1 MSASCDPTACLS
13 RLSSGSWLASPP
25 PGTWRWSDTTPS
37 CCNFGHVGP
46 SRAAALLRG
55 KRLVFIGDSQTRRHL
70 WALVDA
76 VGGAKK
82 AIRRQ
87 YGHTVADSHREFD
100 QAAVALNDTLYDSQ
114 RAYHAGQTVL
124 LNVDT
129 GRWKLIDPGQL
140 CGVGK
145 KYWMTDHRLVGAL
158 RKGHPSPW
166 HLMRGSQYRLRLR
179 VVPKQAGGRKANGQE
194 PRRAVEALAREL
206 MHGWDSCKKVSI
218 RDCSYHEAMQRNC
231 ARRLSVSK
239 DDTKKASA
247 SDDDDEIPLVVTMGE
262 MGGVCQ
268 RAANHLQRLL
278 ESSLADASTGGRGG
292 GGGGRVAMSDEMQQE
307 GGSPTRRRLLGLK
320 SDGKRRGMTTKSA
333 AAARAAAAALAGKS
347 GGGKSRQMSSSWRRE
362 QLMGALSSQAKASLA
377 MLRRSGPVVVD
388 PICVSYCRET
398 AHLECPKDGPTYE
411 QAVEKAAREVSHEL
425 AHHEAASPSSLAVL
439 TFVYAA
445 SLEGEMID
453 TLQQLPK
460 AHSYGHGADLVVLG
474 ATWASVMRT
483 RAAAASTS
491 GTAVK
496 ELEWNTGLT
505 NSWSAALKACANAA
519 KQCILRT
526 VPETPRQTDPNVY
539 RDFFNH
545 LKPLASA
552 ASANLIDSFTG
563 TWSGMHAGVM
573 AHHDSTRIHFSD
585 TGRAYLAQLTLNA
598 MPLLLNASGTA
609 AVPPTAHK
617 GLMRLD
623 ELVPTPAGPPPNG
636 NAPAVLKLQ
645 RGLRGGHGRR

>member
-1 MSASCDPTACLS
+1 MRIQSLHKQRRKEENRPPSEVDVANGKKHVGVRATRPRASHGSPAAAGWPH
-13 RLSSGSWLASPP
+13 RLRHLALVRHN
-25 PGTWRWSDTTPS
+25 TFVLQ
-37 CCNFGHVGP
+37 FGHVGP
-46 SRAAALLRG
+46 SRAAALLPG
-55 KRLVFIGDSQTRRHL
+55 KRLVFIGDSQSGARHL

-100 QAAVALNDTLYDSQ
+100 QAAVALDDTLYDSQ

-179 VVPKQAGGRKANGQE
+179 VVPKAGGRKANGQE

-425 AHHEAASPSSLAVL
+425 AHHEAASPFISC
-439 TFVYAA
+439 
-445 SLEGEMID
+445 G
-453 TLQQLPK
+453 
-460 AHSYGHGADLVVLG
+460 AHICVCGV
-474 ATWASVMRT
+474 T
-483 RAAAASTS
+483 RGRDDRHAAAA
-491 GTAVK
+491 
-496 ELEWNTGLT
+496 
-505 NSWSAALKACANAA
+505 A
-519 KQCILRT
+519 KGAFVR
-526 VPETPRQTDPNVY
+526 PWR
-539 RDFFNH
+539 R
-545 LKPLASA
+545 S
-552 ASANLIDSFTG
+552 
-563 TWSGMHAGVM
+563 
-573 AHHDSTRIHFSD
+573 
-585 TGRAYLAQLTLNA
+585 GRAWSDVGVRDAHARSSSLHQRHCSKRARMEYRADQLVECGAQSVCECRKA
-598 MPLLLNASGTA
+598 MHPSDGAGDATA
-609 AVPPTAHK
+609 DRSECVP
-617 GLMRLD
+617 RLFQS
-623 ELVPTPAGPPPNG
+623 PQ
-636 NAPAVLKLQ
+636 APCF
-645 RGLRGGHGRR
+645 GGVGQSD